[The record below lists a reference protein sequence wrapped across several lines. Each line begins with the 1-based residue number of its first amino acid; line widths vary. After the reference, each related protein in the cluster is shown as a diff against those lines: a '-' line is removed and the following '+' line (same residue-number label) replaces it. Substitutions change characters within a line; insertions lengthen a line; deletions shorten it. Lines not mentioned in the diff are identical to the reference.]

1 MIKISKNVVAMQRK
15 LAEKTEAENVRNF
28 CLYYE
33 MRVSDGET

>member
-1 MIKISKNVVAMQRK
+1 MQRK